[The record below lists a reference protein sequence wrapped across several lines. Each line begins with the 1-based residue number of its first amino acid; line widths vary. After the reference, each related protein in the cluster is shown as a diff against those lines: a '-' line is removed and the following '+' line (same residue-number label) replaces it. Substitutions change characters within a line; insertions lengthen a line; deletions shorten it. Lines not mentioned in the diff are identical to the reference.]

1 MSSTPPS
8 PPPLGLNYDSDD
20 DMNIESDNDPTRAQD
35 IDADGESIDDDSQPD
50 QNGHVLPHI
59 HSHSHQGSVRSLVR
73 PSFSLLT
80 LHLGRRRLSTSSLA
94 FIFFASNYIPRA
106 TTTMMR
112 EKTLTRT
119 MVPTLMKNM
128 APKRNL

>member
-20 DMNIESDNDPTRAQD
+20 DMNIESDNDPTRAHD

-50 QNGHVLPHI
+50 HNGHALPHI
-59 HSHSHQGSVRSLVR
+59 RSHSPHGSVCSFAR

-80 LHLGRRRLSTSSLA
+80 LCSGR
-94 FIFFASNYIPRA
+94 
-106 TTTMMR
+106 
-112 EKTLTRT
+112 
-119 MVPTLMKNM
+119 
-128 APKRNL
+128 